1 MPLHRL
7 RLLTVVFMVR
17 VRFND
22 GKSNLEQL
30 TEQSMAVLQC
40 YRFPK
45 SVDLGDMTHSPKS
58 GRGWLVSYPEIAVL
72 DVRRT

>member
-7 RLLTVVFMVR
+7 RLLTVVFMIR

-45 SVDLGDMTHSPKS
+45 SDLGDMSHRMILTAK
-58 GRGWLVSYPEIAVL
+58 G
-72 DVRRT
+72 